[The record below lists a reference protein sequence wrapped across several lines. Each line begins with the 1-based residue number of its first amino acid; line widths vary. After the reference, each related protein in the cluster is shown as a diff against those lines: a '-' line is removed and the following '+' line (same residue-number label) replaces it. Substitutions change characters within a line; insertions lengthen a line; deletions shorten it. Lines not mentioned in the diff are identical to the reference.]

1 MQYRPTRTVSETFSF
16 ASLQLQS
23 SDSENPIVAA
33 HAVYLG
39 PAPQP
44 VGSWERVGGGWTPH
58 QRCDFEPPLPKPTLQ
73 GLFFM
78 AFIQTLPVWQW
89 HAAPPCTSSVLCR
102 NILRIVSLVI
112 VYTHSVYADCRH
124 SQVLW
129 RASNLRLTQNLDFD
143 EFVTFLLPRTSITA
157 VKASRAYPN
166 VINDYG
172 HLQHVVENIH
182 WWLVWCWVEQFLIS
196 TATFS

>member
-112 VYTHSVYADCRH
+112 VYTHSVYADRL
-124 SQVLW
+124 SSLTSAVTRVEFTSYAEFRLW
-129 RASNLRLTQNLDFD
+129 WVCYIFTTANVNYSCKG
-143 EFVTFLLPRTSITA
+143 LPGLS
-157 VKASRAYPN
+157 
-166 VINDYG
+166 
-172 HLQHVVENIH
+172 
-182 WWLVWCWVEQFLIS
+182 
-196 TATFS
+196 